1 MKVIYDLNVLLDV
14 MQRREPF
21 YEASA
26 AALSKSLEGECEG
39 VIPGHAVTTLHY
51 LLTRY
56 VDKQRADESV
66 DFLIDHFVIVNAEAE
81 TFRRARQLNIN
92 DFEDA
97 VVTAI
102 AIKAGCDVIVTRNI
116 ADFRH
121 APLEVLL
128 PEEFG

>member
-1 MKVIYDLNVLLDV
+1 MKVIFDLNVLLDV
-14 MQRREPF
+14 MQQREKF
-21 YEASA
+21 YAASA
-26 AALSKSLEGECEG
+26 AALSKSLDGECEG

-56 VDKQRADESV
+56 VNKQKADKSV

-81 TFRRARQLNIN
+81 TFRKARQLNIN

-102 AIKAGCDVIVTRNI
+102 AIKAKCDVIVTRNI
-116 ADFRH
+116 SDFKQS
-121 APLEVLL
+121 PVQVLL
-128 PEEFG
+128 PEEF